1 MLDSWMVR
9 NTSAMTSTIPW
20 VTMVPHRMYSMSP
33 SASATSTMSPLAAAR
48 YSSFSSAMSRCQ
60 LHFARIHLRGRD
72 VSMRQAVGL
81 LEQGHRVGAIFQG
94 HGDKMGNIF

>member
-1 MLDSWMVR
+1 MGDHGATQDVQHVTERVR
-9 NTSAMTSTIPW
+9 HFDHVARLGCLEVFVILLGHEP
-20 VTMVPHRMYSMSP
+20 VPE
-33 SASATSTMSPLAAAR
+33 
-48 YSSFSSAMSRCQ
+48 

-72 VSMRQAVGL
+72 VSMRQTVGL